1 MKNDKMYRDQYFTIQ
16 KQQEEIYILKQK
28 IDMLIYI
35 IALQNHYLNVPIKLP
50 DEFDLTMTELPF

>member
-1 MKNDKMYRDQYFTIQ
+1 MYRDQYFTIQ
-16 KQQEEIYILKQK
+16 KQQDEIYILKQK

>member
-16 KQQEEIYILKQK
+16 KQQDEIYILKQK

-35 IALQNHYLNVPIKLP
+35 IALQNHYLNVSIKLP